1 MQVLD
6 YVRILRRRWWLALVP
21 SLLIAAV
28 TAVTTPAAAPLSYSV
43 TVRFSGGLPPEP
55 ARESVYNYDRHYN
68 WLASEYITRALAQAV
83 ETGEFA
89 KNLSMRLAG
98 QGIVVPVGAI
108 RSEYLA
114 SYMKVTVSWPDD
126 KQAVAITRALVE
138 ELSQNAANYWPQL
151 SGVNT
156 APVRLLDEPVAV
168 PAAPPLRSR
177 FDLPVRALLGIMAGL
192 LLAFA
197 VHYLDPYVR
206 DSRELERDDMRV
218 IGEIP

>member
-6 YVRILRRRWWLALVP
+6 YVRILRRRWWLALLP
-21 SLLIAAV
+21 LLLIAVV
-28 TAVTTPAAAPLSYSV
+28 TVATTPAAAPVTYAV
-43 TVRFSGGLPPEP
+43 TVRFAGGLPPEP

-89 KNLSMRLAG
+89 KNLSTRLAG

-126 KQAVAITRALVE
+126 AGAVAITRALVDE
-138 ELSQNAANYWPQL
+138 ISQNAANYWPQL
-151 SGVNT
+151 SGVDA

-168 PAAPPLRSR
+168 PVAPPLRSR
-177 FDLPVRALLGIMAGL
+177 FDLPVRALLGIAAGL

-206 DSRELERDDMRV
+206 EPREVERYDMRV